1 MLATET
7 EDVSPRRLALRRGA
21 FIEVQRQGIR
31 AQKRV
36 ATAQGKLVLEVGDT
50 VRVGVAEVD
59 RGRTD
64 PSSMVLVIVEVLQFT
79 ADEVKWKYRLAS
91 PRGVMKAVY
100 ARPYLIPT
108 RSALSL
114 AQLGFAN
121 TLLHWKTMPTIGERK
136 AVSFASAT
144 GGQGL
149 LRCSCKGSCLVGRC
163 ACRKAGRVCNSRC
176 HKRSCLCKNKHAD

>member
-7 EDVSPRRLALRRGA
+7 EDISPRRLALQRRS

-31 AQKRV
+31 MQKRV

-79 ADEVKWKYRLAS
+79 ADEVKWKYRLAC

-121 TLLHWKTMPTIGERK
+121 TVLHWKTMPTIGERK

-149 LRCSCKGSCLVGRC
+149 LRCSCTGSCLVGRC
-163 ACRKAGRVCNSRC
+163 ACRTAGRVCNSRC
-176 HKRSCLCKNKHAD
+176 HKRSCLCKNTHAD